1 MAEKKKEV
9 KETAEVKKQNQNKEV
24 KEMTKKEKKT
34 EKKIVEVKD
43 LEAEFGIRAKVI
55 RRHLRQH
62 GRIHQASQLRKIP
75 MVGRFRR
82 ISNNQKEPGSSSS
95 QKTTTLNR

>member
-55 RRHLRQH
+55 RRHLRSMEESTKPRNSEKYQWWEDSEELATIKKNLEAAVAKKQP
-62 GRIHQASQLRKIP
+62 R
-75 MVGRFRR
+75 
-82 ISNNQKEPGSSSS
+82 
-95 QKTTTLNR
+95 